1 MILTNEFNVEVE
13 TKDIKLHEF
22 KHKFVCNEI
31 TLILLI
37 KIMTETV
44 DYIKVFE
51 FDLREQHNQYNQ
63 SI

>member
-22 KHKFVCNEI
+22 KDKFVCNKI

-37 KIMTETV
+37 KIITKTV
-44 DYIKVFE
+44 VYIKVFE
-51 FDLREQHNQYNQ
+51 FDLREQQREQ
-63 SI
+63 